1 MQGMSDD
8 DSNLSREDNA
18 EASERVSKSNSE
30 GEGSGSDPAARPE
43 MGIAATEG
51 IKAHT
56 GVFTTPDGLDPSTK
70 AALDEENKNFE
81 IGMFSGF
88 CGKCGNPIVPGPAV
102 MCSIP
107 GCGIIVHQF
116 CFDAHVV
123 AAHRPDGITL
133 KIEKNADGKFLWKRR
148 KVKGK

>member
-1 MQGMSDD
+1 MTLVQGMSDD

-18 EASERVSKSNSE
+18 EASERVSKSNSK
-30 GEGSGSDPAARPE
+30 GSSSDPVAQPE
-43 MGIAATEG
+43 IGIAATEG

-70 AALDEENKNFE
+70 AALDEEDKNFE

-102 MCSIP
+102 KCSI
-107 GCGIIVHQF
+107 CGMILHQF

-123 AAHRPDGITL
+123 AEHRPDGFTL
-133 KIEKNADGKFLWKRR
+133 KVEKNADGKFLWKQR
-148 KVKGK
+148 KVEDK

>member
-1 MQGMSDD
+1 MSDD
-8 DSNLSREDNA
+8 NSNISRED
-18 EASERVSKSNSE
+18 
-30 GEGSGSDPAARPE
+30 GTEGSKPSESSSDPVTQPKA
-43 MGIAATEG
+43 GIAATEG
-51 IKAHT
+51 IKVHT

-70 AALDEENKNFE
+70 AAINEENKKFD
-81 IGMFSGF
+81 IGEFSGF
-88 CGKCGNPIVPGPAV
+88 CGKCGNPIVAPGPAV

-133 KIEKNADGKFLWKRR
+133 KVEKNADGKFLWKRR
-148 KVKGK
+148 KTEGE